1 MRGTTVLLLVSLAAC
16 HKKSA
21 EEATNKPPPPAPVKV
36 TLATVDVVP
45 TPETLTLTGMIAA
58 DQRAEVTA
66 DTQGKVLAVM
76 VERGQRVRMG
86 DPVVR
91 LDVRSAA
98 LSAREAQAN
107 VAAARAQKGLADEEC
122 RRTKALLDKGAITRS
137 EYDQQTTQC
146 ASAQESVAAAQ
157 ARSEMMSKSVADGL
171 VRAPFDGL
179 VAEKSV
185 QPGEWV
191 APGRSLFTL
200 VDDEPLKIELSVPEV
215 AVQAIQQGQAVQIHA
230 TAVPCVSFN
239 AKVTRIGAEIGRTR
253 ALIVEATIDK
263 GTQSAIDSAECAA
276 VIKERQIDVTKTAL
290 VPGMFAEAIVQVG
303 TKDRAVVPRDAIAM
317 RGKTEHVFVAV
328 ADGSLEDRVVLSGPS
343 GGPGTAA
350 IIKGD
355 LKKGDKIV
363 AVAFRSVVDGVKF
376 SEGGPKTK
384 AEVPADQQDGAAGSA
399 ATPTPPAPAAPAAP
413 TAPAAKPIPAPGA
426 TTGSKK

>member
-16 HKKSA
+16 NKKSA

-36 TLATVDVVP
+36 ALATVDEVS

-76 VERGQRVRMG
+76 VERGQRVKMG

-122 RRTKALLDKGAITRS
+122 RRTKSLLDKGAITRS
-137 EYDQQTTQC
+137 EYDRQTTQC
-146 ASAQESVAAAQ
+146 ASAQESVSAAQ
-157 ARSEMMSKSVADGL
+157 ARAEMMSKSVADGL
-171 VRAPFDGL
+171 VRAPFDGM

-185 QPGEWV
+185 TPGEWV

-215 AVQAIQQGQAVQIHA
+215 ATQAIQQNQTVKIHA
-230 TAVPCVSFN
+230 TAVPCVEFS

-253 ALIVEATIDK
+253 SLIVEATIDK
-263 GTQSAIDSAECAA
+263 GTQTAIDSAECAA
-276 VIKERQIDVTKTAL
+276 MIADHHVDVTKSSL
-290 VPGMFAEAIVQVG
+290 VPGMFAEAIVQIG
-303 TKDRAVVPRDAIAM
+303 TKTRPVVPRSAVAM
-317 RGKTEHVFVAV
+317 RGKTEHVFVAT
-328 ADGSLEDRVVLSGPS
+328 ADGSLKDSVILQGPS
-343 GGPGTAA
+343 GAPGTAA

-363 AVAFRSVVDGVKF
+363 AVAYKAVVDGAKF
-376 SEGGPKTK
+376 SEGGPKTV
-384 AEVPADQQDGAAGSA
+384 AEIPADQQDGVSAGSSA
-399 ATPTPPAPAAPAAP
+399 PPPAAP
-413 TAPAAKPIPAPGA
+413 TAPAPAAKPTTPAPTPSA
-426 TTGSKK
+426 PTGSNK